1 MTGNL
6 SENWRKFKQP
16 FEIYSIASGLN
27 EKAEEIQVA
36 SLLHLVGEEALE
48 VFNTFQFAAEDD
60 KKKIKPVCEQFE
72 AYCSPRKN
80 VTYERYKVF
89 THVQGSKSIDVYI
102 TDLKGLSKQCEFGD
116 LCDSLIRDRIV
127 CGIQSNYLRERLL
140 QEPELSLTKAIDIC
154 RASEVSKTQ
163 AQYLN
168 ESSKVLEEK
177 VDFVKKQN
185 KSRQNCYNCG
195 TVHRKNQC
203 PAFGKDCH
211 A

>member
-1 MTGNL
+1 MATSQLKPPTGLQLTGNL
-6 SENWRKFKQP
+6 SENWRKFKQR

-80 VTYERYKVF
+80 VTYERYKF
-89 THVQGSKSIDVYI
+89 LTHVQGSKSIDVYI
-102 TDLKGLSKQCEFGD
+102 TELKGLSKQCEFGD

-140 QEPELSLTKAIDIC
+140 REPELSLTKAIDNLQSI
-154 RASEVSKTQ
+154 
-163 AQYLN
+163 
-168 ESSKVLEEK
+168 
-177 VDFVKKQN
+177 
-185 KSRQNCYNCG
+185 
-195 TVHRKNQC
+195 
-203 PAFGKDCH
+203 
-211 A
+211 

>member
-1 MTGNL
+1 M
-6 SENWRKFKQP
+6 
-16 FEIYSIASGLN
+16 N

-48 VFNTFQFAAEDD
+48 VFNTFQFTAEDD

-80 VTYERYKVF
+80 VTYERYKFF

-102 TDLKGLSKQCEFGD
+102 TELKGLSKQCEFGD

-140 QEPELSLTKAIDIC
+140 REPELSLTKAIDIC

-177 VDFVKKQN
+177 VDFVQKQN
-185 KSRQNCYNCG
+185 TQ
-195 TVHRKNQC
+195 KNTDFE
-203 PAFGKDCH
+203 ANKNS
-211 A
+211 AY